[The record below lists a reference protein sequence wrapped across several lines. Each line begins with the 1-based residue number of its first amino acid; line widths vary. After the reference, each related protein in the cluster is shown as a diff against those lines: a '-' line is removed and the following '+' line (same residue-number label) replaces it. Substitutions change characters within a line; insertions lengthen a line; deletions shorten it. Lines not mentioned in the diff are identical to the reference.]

1 MTTCYP
7 LSDDLSISSSQFQI
21 LGAGPWTFYLQHHFS
36 GRWRVRRVTQSVVC
50 LPGTNTRHSEYRLGS
65 STVSIEKWLYP
76 ERVYKEEIARE
87 EILGLEKVDN
97 LKLEHH
103 DDCIGQWRSFNRI
116 ASPTQV
122 AERRSSESIS
132 SSVPQQGFNFRCEV
146 REWCL
151 PPVSQT

>member
-1 MTTCYP
+1 MTCRFQAHSFRFLVQVLGP
-7 LSDDLSISSSQFQI
+7 FIFNIISP
-21 LGAGPWTFYLQHHFS
+21 GGGECA
-36 GRWRVRRVTQSVVC
+36 RVTQSVVC

-103 DDCIGQWRSFNRI
+103 DDCIGQCVLSIESLLQPKLLRGGLPKVSLLLFHNRDLT
-116 ASPTQV
+116 SD
-122 AERRSSESIS
+122 
-132 SSVPQQGFNFRCEV
+132 V
-146 REWCL
+146 R
-151 PPVSQT
+151 

>member
-1 MTTCYP
+1 MTCRFQAHSFRFLVQVLGP
-7 LSDDLSISSSQFQI
+7 FIFNIISP
-21 LGAGPWTFYLQHHFS
+21 GGGECA
-36 GRWRVRRVTQSVVC
+36 RVTQSVVC
-50 LPGTNTRHSEYRLGS
+50 LPGTNTRHSAYRLGR

-146 REWCL
+146 RE
-151 PPVSQT
+151 